1 MKELRTLL
9 AIGAVAALSCG
20 GGTSREPQPGE
31 ASSAEGATSPL
42 SVYVVNYPLAYM
54 AQRIGG
60 AEVNVSFPAPAEE
73 DPAHWSP
80 APETVAAYQG
90 ADLILLNGADYA
102 KWVAQASLPP
112 ARLVDTGAAYAERLI
127 PLEEAVTHAHGPEGE
142 HAHVGVAFT
151 TWLDPTLALEQSRA
165 TAAAFEKARPGQAA
179 AFRERLASLEADL
192 TALDT
197 RLEATAAAIG
207 DRALL
212 FSHPVYQYLE
222 RRYDLNGQSVHWE
235 PDAEPS
241 ERQWAEVEKLLET
254 HRAEWMVWEA
264 EPLPSIATRLKQR
277 GVTSVVFDPCS
288 RTPGQGDLLSVM
300 GSNVDRLEGV
310 RAAASSGRD

>member
-1 MKELRTLL
+1 MKSLGAVL
-9 AIGAVAALSCG
+9 AIGAVVAVGCG
-20 GGTSREPQPGE
+20 GGTTQEPQPAG
-31 ASSAEGATSPL
+31 AGSAEGDTRPL

-60 AEVNVSFPAPAEE
+60 ADVEVSFPAPADE
-73 DPAHWSP
+73 DPAYWSP

-112 ARLVDTGAAYAERLI
+112 AKLVDTGAAYADRLI

-151 TWLDPTLALEQSRA
+151 TWLDPTLALEQARA
-165 TAAAFEKARPGQAA
+165 IAAAFEKARPGQAGV
-179 AFRERLASLEADL
+179 FHERLAQLEADL
-192 TALDT
+192 TALDA

-207 DRALL
+207 DRPLL

-222 RRYDLNGQSVHWE
+222 RRYRLNGRSVHWE
-235 PDAEPS
+235 PDAEPTG
-241 ERQWAEVEKLLET
+241 RQWAELEKLLDT
-254 HRAEWMVWEA
+254 HRARWMVWEG
-264 EPLPSIATRLKQR
+264 EPLPLVVARLKER
-277 GVTSVVFDPCS
+277 GVASVVFDPCS
-288 RTPGQGDLLSVM
+288 RTPEEGDLLSVM
-300 GSNVDRLEGV
+300 RSGVDRLETAGAV
-310 RAAASSGRD
+310 SARDGD